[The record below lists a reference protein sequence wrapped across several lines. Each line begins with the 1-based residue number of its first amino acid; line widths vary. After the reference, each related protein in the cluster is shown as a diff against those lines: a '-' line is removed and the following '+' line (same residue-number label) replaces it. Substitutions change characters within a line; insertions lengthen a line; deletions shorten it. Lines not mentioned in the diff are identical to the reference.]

1 MGKEWIK
8 NLLEELIQKKTSY
21 SYASD
26 YYNYQLSRNKIK
38 PTSKKIE
45 LDYTTYSNNS
55 KLIQEGGDFDKCESC
70 SKFFDKKQQVGGFD
84 DDDIVDDYDTY
95 NVTDDEK
102 EVDKEETKEEET
114 KVKETSEEEEEE
126 KPITEE
132 QLEEAVEEDFD
143 LDELTKLYST
153 QDIESEKLVKETSK
167 LISEAVHD
175 KKWEKAT
182 QNLTDEYDDSLDT
195 LNIETK

>member
-70 SKFFDKKQQVGGFD
+70 SKFFDKKQQKGFSYNQKAGFD

-102 EVDKEETKEEET
+102 EVDKEEIVFT
-114 KVKETSEEEEEE
+114 
-126 KPITEE
+126 
-132 QLEEAVEEDFD
+132 LLFNEDGVT
-143 LDELTKLYST
+143 LK
-153 QDIESEKLVKETSK
+153 
-167 LISEAVHD
+167 
-175 KKWEKAT
+175 
-182 QNLTDEYDDSLDT
+182 DSFKNSSRLLLFT
-195 LNIETK
+195 